1 MKSTKFLKEKREKN
15 EYINAI
21 FAEKPKLELNT
32 QRPPFLEKEKN
43 SPKNKYLGICLW
55 NKRPLKFLNDTRLV
69 SNDQGSH
76 QFATF
81 RGLLFYKQII
91 ERF

>member
-1 MKSTKFLKEKREKN
+1 MQFLLKSQS
-15 EYINAI
+15 
-21 FAEKPKLELNT
+21 LNLI
-32 QRPPFLEKEKN
+32 QNDPPFLEKEKN

-55 NKRPLKFLNDTRLV
+55 NKRPLKFLNDTKLV
-69 SNDQGSH
+69 SNDQGSR